1 MAGWFP
7 LEIGVLFSA
16 LVGAAGLTLSVYR
29 TAAFG
34 KRELYARPAGKA
46 GEGTR
51 FFFTAGMLPK
61 HKESARDHALVYL
74 AGILYHGGIFLA
86 LLGFFLGLFRVPVP
100 AAAARA
106 GWWVVLA
113 GLAAG
118 LGLFAKRL
126 VTPVTRKLSV
136 PDDFLSNLLVDL
148 FLAGYLLAAVEPSW
162 GTPARIAAIVLFLYA
177 PLGKIRHCAFFF
189 VSRTFLG
196 AFFGLRGVYPPQPHP
211 SPGGE
216 VKP

>member
-1 MAGWFP
+1 MPAWSA
-7 LEIGVLFSA
+7 LEIGA
-16 LVGAAGLTLSVYR
+16 LVSAVVGMAGLAYSVHR

-34 KRELYARPAGKA
+34 KHELYARATGKA
-46 GEGTR
+46 GAGVR
-51 FFFTAGMLPK
+51 FLFTAGMLPK

-74 AGILYHGGIFLA
+74 AGILYHGGVFLA

-113 GLAAG
+113 GLVAGAG
-118 LGLFAKRL
+118 LLVKRL
-126 VTPVTRKLSV
+126 LTPVTRKLST

-148 FLAGYLLAAVEPSW
+148 FLAGCLLSAAD
-162 GTPARIAAIVLFLYA
+162 PAWSTAAGVAAMAVFLYA
-177 PLGKIRHCAFFF
+177 PLGKIRHCAYFF
-189 VSRTFLG
+189 VSRFFLG
-196 AFFGLRGVYPPQPHP
+196 AFFGRRGVYPPQPHP